1 MPGRRTT
8 PARPRN
14 RAPGLR
20 VEPQCGGRGGLPPGG
35 QHEGERRSVPGVP
48 GPRAPAAE
56 PDLSPGPGLRPRG
69 VRHGPVD
76 LQPVEPL
83 LAARAGP
90 QLRPSRTP
98 DQARGE
104 ARGSMT
110 VSDRLPS
117 LPTGRRPSP
126 RGRASCM
133 SGVPAGPHRPS
144 GRQGF
149 LRPLRS
155 AGPPEPSAEGLVAQR
170 GRPRVAN
177 GSGGGLERHP
187 GAPEGVKAA
196 TQRTETMSGTP
207 RLHRPW
213 NDARRNPRAPAPR
226 GHLPVLRTS
235 HPGPRGAATLS
246 ALRLSPRGRP
256 GRSAGMAG
264 RPPTLSRRPAPGP
277 RRRSL
282 GPPRAGSG
290 PRRAGRPAPR
300 SG

>member
-1 MPGRRTT
+1 MPDRRTT

-14 RAPGLR
+14 RAPGPR

-90 QLRPSRTP
+90 QLRPSRAP

-104 ARGSMT
+104 ARGSLT
-110 VSDRLPS
+110 VSDRPPS

-126 RGRASCM
+126 RGRASCV
-133 SGVPAGPHRPS
+133 SGVPAGPRRAL
-144 GRQGF
+144 RQSRT

-155 AGPPEPSAEGLVAQR
+155 AGPPSR
-170 GRPRVAN
+170 RPRALWP
-177 GSGGGLERHP
+177 SGGGR
-187 GAPEGVKAA
+187 GSRTAPAGV
-196 TQRTETMSGTP
+196 SNGTP
-207 RLHRPW
+207 GLPRASRRRARGPRPCPEPPVCTAW
-213 NDARRNPRAPAPR
+213 NDARRKPRAPAPR
-226 GHLPVLRTS
+226 GHLPVL
-235 HPGPRGAATLS
+235 
-246 ALRLSPRGRP
+246 
-256 GRSAGMAG
+256 
-264 RPPTLSRRPAPGP
+264 
-277 RRRSL
+277 
-282 GPPRAGSG
+282 
-290 PRRAGRPAPR
+290 
-300 SG
+300 